1 MWIQIRRNQGFGIQ
15 VLFCVAYIS
24 YQYVSRPQ
32 PAMDSLI
39 GAAEWIKEDKYQP
52 GIGYD
57 FKTNISKSNTL
68 FQKL

>member
-15 VLFCVAYIS
+15 ILFCVAYIS

-52 GIGYD
+52 G
-57 FKTNISKSNTL
+57 
-68 FQKL
+68 